1 MGFMELWNFILNS
14 QKRMDILDELSLT
27 TPQKSL
33 DIAKKL
39 EMRWQDVST
48 QLNLFVEKK
57 LAAKDGTQFYLSKQG
72 QIYKSQIKNLQDLET
87 NVENYS
93 EFIETHNIEKIPN
106 CFVRDFLTWEKNK
119 LKGLTSLDVFPFI
132 SRNVKASKAEHLGV
146 FSMISKDIQDLFSGL
161 GDEVNIRIIYPI
173 EEIDKLSE
181 NDHLLDKQKYD
192 LRFVERKEMYCV
204 MQICD
209 RNFSWIGF
217 EDQKNEF
224 DYLNIIEGSDIR
236 FLDWS
241 ISNFEF
247 LWKNSKKL

>member
-1 MGFMELWNFILNS
+1 MELWNFILNS
-14 QKRMDILDELSLT
+14 QKRMDILYELSLT

-39 EMRWQDVST
+39 EIRWQDVST

-57 LAAKDGTQFYLSKQG
+57 LAVKDGTQFYLSKQG

-87 NVENYS
+87 NVEKYS
-93 EFIETHNIEKIPN
+93 EFIEKHNIDKIPN

-119 LKGLTSLDVFPFI
+119 LSHLTSLDVFPFI
-132 SRNVKASKAEHLGV
+132 SKNVKGSKNEHLAV
-146 FSMISKDIQDLFSGL
+146 LSRISNDIQDIFSDKQ
-161 GDEVNIRIIYPI
+161 DEIDIRIIYPL
-173 EEIDKLSE
+173 EEIDKIKE
-181 NDHLLDKQKYD
+181 KDHLLEGQKYD
-192 LRFVERKEMYCV
+192 VRFLERKEMYCV

-217 EDQKNEF
+217 EDHKNEF

-247 LWKNSKKL
+247 LWKNSKKF

>member
-1 MGFMELWNFILNS
+1 
-14 QKRMDILDELSLT
+14 MDILDELSLT
-27 TPQKSL
+27 NPQKSL

-72 QIYKSQIKNLQDLET
+72 QIYKSQIKNLQDLE
-87 NVENYS
+87 NNIEKYS
-93 EFIETHNIEKIPN
+93 DFIEKHNIEKIPN
-106 CFVRDFLTWEKNK
+106 CFVRDFLSWEKNK
-119 LKGLTSLDVFPFI
+119 LSHLTSLDVFPFI
-132 SRNVKASKAEHLGV
+132 SKNVKGSKTEHLGV
-146 FSMISKDIQDLFSGL
+146 FSRISKDIQDIFSGM
-161 GDEVNIRIIYPI
+161 GDGVNLRIIYPR
-173 EEIDKLSE
+173 EEIDKLNK
-181 NDHLLDKQKYD
+181 NDYFLDNQKYEV
-192 LRFVERKEMYCV
+192 RFVERKDMYCV
-204 MQICD
+204 MQVCD
-209 RNFSWIGF
+209 RCFSWIGF

-224 DYLNIIEGSDIR
+224 DYLNIIEGNDTR

>member
-1 MGFMELWNFILNS
+1 MELWNFILNS

-27 TPQKSL
+27 NPQKSL

-39 EMRWQDVST
+39 EIRWQDVST

-57 LAAKDGTQFYLSKQG
+57 LAVKDGTQFYLSKQG

-87 NVENYS
+87 NVETYS
-93 EFIETHNIEKIPN
+93 EFIEKHNIEKIPN

-119 LKGLTSLDVFPFI
+119 VNHLTSLDVFPFI
-132 SRNVKASKAEHLGV
+132 SKNVKFSKNEHLCV
-146 FSMISKDIQDLFSGL
+146 FSRISKDIEDIFSGM
-161 GDEVNIRIIYPI
+161 GNGIKIRIIYPI
-173 EEIDKLSE
+173 EEIDKLNE
-181 NDHLLDKQKYD
+181 NKNIINNQNKYD
-192 LRFVERKEMYCV
+192 VRFIERKDMYCV
-204 MQICD
+204 MQVCD

-217 EDQKNEF
+217 EDDKNEF
-224 DYLNIIEGSDIR
+224 DYLNIIEGTDIR

-247 LWKNSKKL
+247 LWNNSKKL